1 MNIVTINVNGA
12 EYKLKGEESKEY
24 LNSIA
29 KEVDDKIKEMM
40 ALNTNLT
47 LHSSSILLAINYC
60 DQLHKLENDKENL
73 NNSIENCNFKI
84 QSLIDENNELKERI
98 IHIENENCEIK
109 LKNENLEEEIEAYN
123 IVLKDGNKDL
133 FSNNNEI
140 EELEK
145 EIELLKHTVRKIK
158 DENFELQNKLK
169 GKIS

>member
-1 MNIVTINVNGA
+1 MNIVTINVNGV

-60 DQLHKLENDKENL
+60 E
-73 NNSIENCNFKI
+73 I